1 MTGFS
6 MDPAG
11 LNGLYNQLARAADDA
26 RDTLDYTR
34 RQCDLDWTAEG
45 LLMILLGPHEHAYAN
60 VTGALAR
67 LHELA
72 QDTGTAVNAT
82 QNDYVRTDRA
92 VAARLDAV
100 HPGADDP
107 ASVRGTLASGRPDL
121 RSPPAGFA
129 DVAEPTRFL
138 TAPEY
143 ATAVEMWSIN
153 PLEDLLSP
161 AAWLRQ
167 ISVWVFGHD
176 PFERWAK
183 QFSGDWAAYVHCGA
197 ALGRVGASV
206 QDIGRNLIA
215 GAGEVGTVWRG
226 NAADREQEYQVELGS
241 AAAGL
246 QAACAEYGRLYLQA
260 AEATK
265 SLFDVAGDLI
275 GNLLDLLIIINAAAA
290 VGTALVE
297 TGLGAIA
304 GYGIAAYYA
313 VQAYELYQ
321 KIARFF
327 GMADD
332 MIKAIGATIDSVRAE
347 LAVRDLSAL
356 PR

>member
-11 LNGLYNQLARAADDA
+11 LNGLYNQLVRASDDA
-26 RDTLDYTR
+26 HDTLDYTR
-34 RQCDLDWTAEG
+34 RQCDLDWNAEG

-60 VTGALAR
+60 VTGALQR
-67 LHELA
+67 LRELA
-72 QDTGTAVNAT
+72 QETGTAVNAT
-82 QNDYVRTDRA
+82 QNDYLRTDRA
-92 VAARLDAV
+92 VAARLDAAR
-100 HPGADDP
+100 PATDKPDP
-107 ASVRGTLASGRPDL
+107 VRVPLGPARPDPGS
-121 RSPPAGFA
+121 RPAGFA

-143 ATAVEMWSIN
+143 AAPIEMWSMN

-167 ISVWVFGHD
+167 IAVWVFGHD
-176 PFERWAK
+176 PFEGWAK
-183 QFSGDWAAYVHCGA
+183 QFSGDWSAYVHCGA
-197 ALGRVGASV
+197 ALGRVGAAV
-206 QDIGRNLIA
+206 HDIGRNLVA
-215 GAGEVGTVWRG
+215 GAAEVGTVWTG
-226 NAADREQEYQVELGS
+226 DAADREQEYQVALGS
-241 AAAGL
+241 AAVGM
-246 QAACAEYGRLYLQA
+246 QAACAEYSSLYAQA
-260 AEATK
+260 AQATK

-290 VGTALVE
+290 VGTAMVE
-297 TGLGAIA
+297 TGFGAIA

-321 KIARFF
+321 KIARCYSV
-327 GMADD
+327 ADD
-332 MIKAIGATIDSVRAE
+332 MIKAIGATIGSVRAG
-347 LAVRDLSAL
+347 LAVRDLPAL

>member
-1 MTGFS
+1 MTGFAV
-6 MDPAG
+6 DPAG
-11 LNGLYNQLARAADDA
+11 LNGLYNQLARAADA
-26 RDTLDYTR
+26 AHDTLDYTR
-34 RQCDLDWTAEG
+34 RQCDLDWNAEG

-60 VTGALAR
+60 VTGTLAR
-67 LHELA
+67 LRELA
-72 QDTGTAVNAT
+72 QETGTAVNAA
-82 QNDYVRTDRA
+82 QNDYARTDRA

-100 HPGADDP
+100 RPGADKPDT
-107 ASVRGTLASGRPDL
+107 VRGMPPPDRPAGT
-121 RSPPAGFA
+121 AGFA
-129 DVAEPTRFL
+129 DVADPARFL

-143 ATAVEMWSIN
+143 PVPIEMWSIN

-167 ISVWVFGHD
+167 ISIWLFGHD
-176 PFERWAK
+176 PFEGWAK

-206 QDIGRNLIA
+206 HDIGRNLIA
-215 GAGEVGTVWRG
+215 GAARVDTVWRG
-226 NAADREQEYQVELGS
+226 DAADAERDYQVALGS
-241 AAAGL
+241 AAVGL
-246 QAACAEYGRLYLQA
+246 RSACAEYSELYAQA
-260 AEATK
+260 AQATK

-275 GNLLDLLIIINAAAA
+275 GNLLDLLIVVNAAAA

-321 KIARFF
+321 KIARFY
-327 GMADD
+327 GVADD
-332 MIKAIGATIDSVRAE
+332 MIKAIGASIGSVQAE
-347 LAVRDLSAL
+347 LAVRDLPAL

>member
-11 LNGLYNQLARAADDA
+11 LNGLYNLLARASDA
-26 RDTLDYTR
+26 AHDTLDYTK
-34 RQCDLDWTAEG
+34 RQCDLEWNAEG

-67 LHELA
+67 LRELA
-72 QDTGTAVNAT
+72 QDTGTAVNAA
-82 QNDYVRTDRA
+82 QNDYARTDQA
-92 VAARLDAV
+92 VATRLAAM
-100 HPGADDP
+100 HPRADKAD
-107 ASVRGTLASGRPDL
+107 SVR
-121 RSPPAGFA
+121 GFA
-129 DVAEPTRFL
+129 DVADPTRFL
-138 TAPEY
+138 TAPSY
-143 ATAVEMWSIN
+143 AVPVEMWSIN

-167 ISVWVFGHD
+167 ISIWLFGHD
-176 PFERWAK
+176 PFEGWAK
-183 QFSGDWAAYVHCGA
+183 QFSGDWDAYVHCGA
-197 ALGRVGASV
+197 ALGRVGSSV
-206 QDIGRNLIA
+206 HDIGGNLIA
-215 GAGEVGTVWRG
+215 GAAEVDTVWTG
-226 NAADREQEYQVELGS
+226 DAADREREYQVALGS
-241 AAAGL
+241 AAEGL
-246 QAACAEYGRLYLQA
+246 QGACGEYSALYAQA

-265 SLFDVAGDLI
+265 GLFEVAGDLI

-297 TGLGAIA
+297 TGLGAVA

-321 KIARFF
+321 KIARLY

-332 MIKAIGATIDSVRAE
+332 MIKAIGASIGSVHAE
-347 LAVRDLSAL
+347 LAVRDLPAM